1 MRMINPKKV
10 VSAVLAAVLCIF
22 IIYYMYRQVIGI
34 SKDKVET
41 ENAVPISI
49 ENMVSSTGYIMRYER
64 VLDAVGTGTVFS
76 VVDDGEK
83 VSAGMAVA
91 NVYSSEEAAAIKSRI
106 DEIDEKLDILESS
119 IVDQEY
125 FSADVGKLEQDR
137 NEILDS
143 ILKNKAEN
151 NFEDCIISKDKLL
164 ISMNKLSSV
173 KNGGAF
179 EEQISELQEERLRL
193 ASAQGETYTRIF
205 APEPGYYTGIVDG
218 YEKIFSPEILETM
231 TISDFE
237 RLTQREPDNNLISS
251 NSGKLVTDSRWY
263 ICCELDKNEAQSFE
277 EGEEYTVEFPYSEGV
292 SLKMELLRA
301 VRETDRNETVLVFTT
316 DEMPSGFGY
325 VRSQKIDIARES
337 YSGLRVPKSAMRKL
351 NNETDGV
358 YILVGETVRFRRAE
372 VIYELDDYYIVRYES
387 EAEKTQ
393 NAVQSGEEAAD
404 ESGTGSEQYRYLS
417 LYDSVI
423 VSGKDLY
430 DGKQIN

>member
-151 NFEDCIISKDKLL
+151 NYKII
-164 ISMNKLSSV
+164 
-173 KNGGAF
+173 F
-179 EEQISELQEERLRL
+179 
-193 ASAQGETYTRIF
+193 
-205 APEPGYYTGIVDG
+205 
-218 YEKIFSPEILETM
+218 
-231 TISDFE
+231 
-237 RLTQREPDNNLISS
+237 
-251 NSGKLVTDSRWY
+251 
-263 ICCELDKNEAQSFE
+263 
-277 EGEEYTVEFPYSEGV
+277 
-292 SLKMELLRA
+292 
-301 VRETDRNETVLVFTT
+301 
-316 DEMPSGFGY
+316 
-325 VRSQKIDIARES
+325 
-337 YSGLRVPKSAMRKL
+337 
-351 NNETDGV
+351 
-358 YILVGETVRFRRAE
+358 
-372 VIYELDDYYIVRYES
+372 
-387 EAEKTQ
+387 
-393 NAVQSGEEAAD
+393 
-404 ESGTGSEQYRYLS
+404 
-417 LYDSVI
+417 
-423 VSGKDLY
+423 
-430 DGKQIN
+430 